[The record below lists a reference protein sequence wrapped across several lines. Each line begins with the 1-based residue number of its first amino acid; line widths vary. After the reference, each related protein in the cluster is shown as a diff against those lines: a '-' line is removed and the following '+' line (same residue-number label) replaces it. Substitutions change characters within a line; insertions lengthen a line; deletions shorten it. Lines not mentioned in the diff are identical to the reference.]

1 MLATSLGGAPPP
13 ARRGPKSAPLPSI
26 QLDAAL
32 RYSELLLGD
41 PSCRD
46 AALRC
51 AAAPALL
58 VALQAAAASA
68 VAAGAG
74 EAASNAIRAAGK
86 AAMHCGLARGGDA
99 AAAADAVGQL
109 LAAAVTAAAEAPEE
123 AVAVPAPKAAGKRKA
138 RAAVPLE
145 DEAPPTRAVA
155 AALETA
161 LQLAVSPSR
170 GRCFLNFCACSDFRV
185 FRDASQA
192 ECAALGLLDA
202 GDDSAVTAAA
212 ATALRALPADAPA
225 AAHAASL
232 VARMAAVA

>member
-13 ARRGPKSAPLPSI
+13 ARRGPKAAPLPSI
-26 QLDAAL
+26 EAAAGL
-32 RYSELLLGD
+32 RYSELLLAD

-58 VALQAAAASA
+58 AALQAAAASA

-74 EAASNAIRAAGK
+74 EAVSNAIRAAGK
-86 AAMHCGLARGGDA
+86 AAMHSGLARGGDA
-99 AAAADAVGQL
+99 AAAADAVAQL

-123 AVAVPAPKAAGKRKA
+123 AAAVAGAPKAAGKRKA

-145 DEAPPTRAVA
+145 DEAPPQRAVA

-161 LQLAVSPSR
+161 LQLAVRPSR
-170 GRCFLNFCACSDFRV
+170 GRCFVGLCACSG
-185 FRDASQA
+185 SH
-192 ECAALGLLDA
+192 ALLFTPLRRL
-202 GDDSAVTAAA
+202 SARRWGCWTPATTA
-212 ATALRALPADAPA
+212 P
-225 AAHAASL
+225 
-232 VARMAAVA
+232 